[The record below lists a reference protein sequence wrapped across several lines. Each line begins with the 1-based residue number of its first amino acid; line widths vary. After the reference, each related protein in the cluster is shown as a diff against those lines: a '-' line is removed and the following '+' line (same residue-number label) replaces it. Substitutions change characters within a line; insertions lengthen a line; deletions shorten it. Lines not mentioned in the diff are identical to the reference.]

1 MSDELAI
8 SNNNIIVGWNKDF
21 IQKVTASKK
30 AFDIKHN
37 RGKPVKVGSRLYKT
51 RGEITRIGVFM
62 SKGDIMT
69 HKGKGKYP
77 QNRKAKPWF
86 NPIADVEVDELA
98 NRIAI
103 NSGDVIKNRLL
114 ID

>member
-1 MSDELAI
+1 MQQV
-8 SNNNIIVGWNKDF
+8 N
-21 IQKVTASKK
+21 ASKR

-37 RGKPVKVGSRLYKT
+37 RGKPSRSGSKLYKQS
-51 RGEITRIGVFM
+51 GEINRIGVFM

-86 NPIADVEVDELA
+86 NPIAEVEVSELA
-98 NRIAI
+98 TQIMI
-103 NSGDVIKNRLL
+103 NTGDTISKHLL

>member
-21 IQKVTASKK
+21 VQKVNASKK
-30 AFDIKHN
+30 SFDIKHN
-37 RGKPVKVGSRLYKT
+37 RGKPGKVGSKLYKT
-51 RGEITRIGVFM
+51 KGEITRIGVFM

-77 QNRKAKPWF
+77 KNRKAKPWF
-86 NPIADVEVDELA
+86 NPIAEEEVNTLA
-98 NRIAI
+98 NRIAE
-103 NSGDVIKNRLL
+103 NTGDVIKNRLL